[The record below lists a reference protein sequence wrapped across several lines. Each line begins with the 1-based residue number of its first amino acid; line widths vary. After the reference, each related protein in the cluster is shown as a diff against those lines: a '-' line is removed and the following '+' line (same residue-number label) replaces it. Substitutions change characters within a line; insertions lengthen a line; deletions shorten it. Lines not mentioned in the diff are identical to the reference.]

1 MLKLKIRWG
10 IKLERQSK
18 MELSIELQVWVIKT
32 EHNLK
37 QNKTRNSKDRSK
49 SQQDTEQ
56 KAI

>member
-18 MELSIELQVWVIKT
+18 MELSIELQVWVINT